1 MIDVLISAPRIS
13 DELRD
18 FLKIGRVLLIKGDAG
33 TGKTSLALEILQHFE
48 PVNCIYFSTKTPPTI
63 LYEYYP
69 WLKDKIVLG
78 PEEILF
84 LEVRQGSPERLLN
97 RLRDQLLKLERP
109 FLVVDTWDAM
119 AMELDYKERLRTA
132 KAIIMTTYVT
142 NGRTILVEET
152 KETSFLDFLVDGV
165 VSLTSTDVYGEA
177 EAGRVY
183 EDRLERRTAR
193 EMELKKLRG
202 VRIANKKYTFTLE
215 EGRFRSFPPFC
226 EDLSIRPAKITDLAN
241 DRISSGIPDLD
252 RITGG
257 FKKGS
262 FNLFEVEHSVDMR
275 YLQIHTQIAWN
286 AVMNRRGTIIV
297 PSIGEVYPSELS
309 REVIL
314 HYPRANDFESEIKV
328 MREIVEKRF
337 GSKHLSKGL
346 VIFLGFDTLVNRFG
360 SDKTLAMVEASIN
373 YAQESGATVIGI
385 MKRGMKFL
393 GYVTHVADSHFVFK
407 DLNNALVVYGMR
419 PKTSLYA
426 VDLVE
431 NQVRLIAI
439 V

>member
-1 MIDVLISAPRIS
+1 MISAPRIP
-13 DELRD
+13 DELSH
-18 FLKIGRVLLIKGDAG
+18 FLKIGRTLLIKGDAG
-33 TGKTSLALEILQHFE
+33 TGKTTLALEILQFFE
-48 PVNCIYFSTKTPPTI
+48 PVDCIYFSTKTPPNI

-78 PEEILF
+78 PEEIRF
-84 LEVRQGSPERLLN
+84 LETRQESPERLLN
-97 RLRDQLLKLERP
+97 RLRDQLLKMEHP

-119 AMELDYKERLRTA
+119 AMEMDHKEQLRAA

-152 KETSFLDFLVDGV
+152 EKTSFLDFLVDGV

-183 EDRLERRTAR
+183 EDRLERRAAR

-202 VRIANKKYTFTLE
+202 IRVLNKKYTFTLE
-215 EGRFRSFPPFC
+215 GGRFRSFPPFC
-226 EDLSIRPAKITDLAN
+226 EDLSVRPVKIVDLAN

-262 FNLFEVEHSVDMR
+262 FNLLEVEHSVDMR
-275 YLQIHTQIAWN
+275 YLQIHTQITWN
-286 AVMNRRGTIIV
+286 AVMNKRGTMII
-297 PSIGEVYPSELS
+297 PSIGEIYPSELVQ
-309 REVIL
+309 EVVL
-314 HYPRANDFESEIKV
+314 HRPNTNDFESEIKV
-328 MREIVEKRF
+328 VKEIAEKRF
-337 GSKHLSKGL
+337 DSKHLRNGL

-360 SDKTLAMVEASIN
+360 SDKTLAIVEAIIN
-373 YAQESGATVIGI
+373 YAQESGTTIIGT

-419 PKTSLYA
+419 PKTGLYA
-426 VDLVE
+426 VDLIE
-431 NQVRLIAI
+431 NKVRLIPI

>member
-1 MIDVLISAPRIS
+1 MILISAPRIP
-13 DELRD
+13 DELSH
-18 FLKIGRVLLIKGDAG
+18 FLKIGRTLLIKGDAG
-33 TGKTSLALEILQHFE
+33 TGKTTLALEILQFFE
-48 PVNCIYFSTKTPPTI
+48 PVDCIYFSTKTPPSI

-78 PEEILF
+78 PEEIRF
-84 LEVRQGSPERLLN
+84 LETRQESPERLLN
-97 RLRDQLLKLERP
+97 RLRDQLLKMEQP

-119 AMELDYKERLRTA
+119 AMEMDYKEQLRAA

-152 KETSFLDFLVDGV
+152 EKTSFLDFLVDGV

-202 VRIANKKYTFTLE
+202 IRVSNKKYTFTLE
-215 EGRFRSFPPFC
+215 GGRFRSFPPFV
-226 EDLSIRPAKITDLAN
+226 EDLSIRPIKITDLTNA
-241 DRISSGIPDLD
+241 RISSGIPDLD

-262 FNLFEVEHSVDMR
+262 FNLLEVEHSVDMR

-286 AVMNRRGTIIV
+286 AVMNERGTMIV
-297 PSIGEVYPSELS
+297 PSIGEMYPSELS
-309 REVIL
+309 QKVIL
-314 HYPRANDFESEIKV
+314 HRPNTNDFESEIKV
-328 MREIVEKRF
+328 VKEIAEKKF
-337 GSKHLSKGL
+337 DSEHLRNGL
-346 VIFLGFDTLVNRFG
+346 VIFLGFDALVSRFG
-360 SDKTLAMVEASIN
+360 SDKTLALVEAVIN
-373 YAQESGATVIGI
+373 YAQESGTTIIGT

-393 GYVTHVADSHFVFK
+393 GYATHVVDSHFVFK
-407 DLNNALVVYGMR
+407 DLNNALVIYGMR
-419 PKTSLYA
+419 PKTGLYA
-426 VDLVE
+426 VDLIE
-431 NQVRLIAI
+431 NRVRLIPI